1 MRTAKSDE
9 NGCAANEPD
18 RQSDLEHDRPV
29 QRFFSTVM
37 PWPELFDRFF
47 EQHLYNPKGEYFLV
61 GDESIITKSGKETH
75 GLDYFFSGLL
85 NKVVKSI
92 GIFTLALVDVPERQ
106 SYPLRVEQVVRSEA
120 EKAAAKARKKRSRP
134 RRKRHAKESR
144 GDPKAARTGT
154 KPKWN

>member
-18 RQSDLEHDRPV
+18 RQSDLEHDRPSNDAGREMPSIVTRPV

-120 EKAAAKARKKRSRP
+120 EKAGPTQRQQ
-134 RRKRHAKESR
+134 
-144 GDPKAARTGT
+144 
-154 KPKWN
+154 